1 MNQAAT
7 TKGPTGYFA
16 DQFDAPIPT
25 NEEVIRQNA
34 HIVNGGEATFQCPAC
49 KGSGRFRS
57 YAGRDVGACFKCKG
71 KGNVGKGVIAAAK
84 GKQTKLANQA
94 KFQADNA
101 DAIAYLRKRADKG
114 STFYQGFL
122 AKLTEYGT
130 LTEGQLALV
139 YKDMAKDAEF
149 FAKKKADREAAAPV
163 VATEALEAL
172 FDQAKVKLAKVAIFR
187 TVDVTISRAPANG
200 RNAGAL
206 YVKDTETGEYCGK
219 IVAGKYHA
227 KYGTK
232 DVTEALQRVA
242 ADPTAE
248 AIKYGMKF
256 KACCCCGK
264 ALYNPVSVLAI
275 VGPVCGP
282 KWGLDHLRMEAAAM
296 LADEA
301 EADEQEKL
309 R

>member
-16 DQFDAPIPT
+16 DQFDAPEPT
-25 NEEVIRQNA
+25 SEEVIRRDA

-49 KGSGRFRS
+49 KGRGRFVS

-149 FAKKKADREAAAPV
+149 YAAKNAEREAARPV
-163 VATEALEAL
+163 IDISAIQTMFAKASEKLTKKPVFRMDGFQIETDRVVGHQTLWIKDTEQGKYVGKVEGGKFNAFRAANDKTLPALEA
-172 FDQAKVKLAKVAIFR
+172 
-187 TVDVTISRAPANG
+187 
-200 RNAGAL
+200 
-206 YVKDTETGEYCGK
+206 
-219 IVAGKYHA
+219 
-227 KYGTK
+227 
-232 DVTEALQRVA
+232 VA
-242 ADPTAE
+242 ADPTGA
-248 AIKYGMKF
+248 AIAYARKF

-264 ALYNPVSVLAI
+264 ALRNPVSVLAV